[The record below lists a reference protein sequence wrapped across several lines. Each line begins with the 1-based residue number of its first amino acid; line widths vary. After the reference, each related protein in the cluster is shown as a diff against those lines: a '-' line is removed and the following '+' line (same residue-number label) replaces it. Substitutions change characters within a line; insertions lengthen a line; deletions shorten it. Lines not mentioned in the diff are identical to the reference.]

1 MKKVIATIL
10 ILLMTAGLCGC
21 DSGSTHKKAATDS
34 DLTREEIEK
43 LVDQRLAEQAAASA
57 GN

>member
-1 MKKVIATIL
+1 MKKLIATIL

-21 DSGSTHKKAATDS
+21 DSGSTQKRAATDS
-34 DLTREEIEK
+34 DLTQAEIEK
-43 LVDQRLAEQAAASA
+43 IVDQRLAEEAAASA

>member
-1 MKKVIATIL
+1 MKKLIATIL

-21 DSGSTHKKAATDS
+21 DSGSTKKRAATGS
-34 DLTREEIEK
+34 DLTQAEIDK
-43 LVDQRLAEQAAASA
+43 LVDQMLAEEAAASA